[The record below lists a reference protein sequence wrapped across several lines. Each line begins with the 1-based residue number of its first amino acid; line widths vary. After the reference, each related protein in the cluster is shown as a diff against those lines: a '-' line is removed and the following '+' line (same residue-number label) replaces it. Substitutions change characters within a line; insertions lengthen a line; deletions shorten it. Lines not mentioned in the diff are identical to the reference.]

1 MPDIGALNRRY
12 FCGVSYGN
20 SKPVAF
26 CAKTPGFGNALRVFN
41 VVNII

>member
-12 FCGVSYGN
+12 FNGVSYDS

-26 CAKTPGFGNALRVFN
+26 CAKTPGYGNAVRVFN

>member
-1 MPDIGALNRRY
+1 MPDIGTLNRRY

-20 SKPVAF
+20 SKPFAF
-26 CAKTPGFGNALRVFN
+26 WAKTPGFVNAMRVFN

>member
-1 MPDIGALNRRY
+1 VSDIGALNRRY
-12 FCGVSYGN
+12 FYGVSCGN

-26 CAKTPGFGNALRVFN
+26 CANTPGYGNAMRVFN